1 MILDALK
8 VPLILLQIKENLVCN
23 LFTPLTVI
31 LYKRLK
37 IEESVRQKMG
47 AEQRGL
53 NRAVR
58 CRIFNKK
65 MKCSGKHE

>member
-8 VPLILLQIKENLVCN
+8 VPLILLQIEENLGCN
-23 LFTPLTVI
+23 LFTPLTFI
-31 LYKRLK
+31 LYKRLE

-53 NRAVR
+53 NKYEQRR
-58 CRIFNKK
+58 K
-65 MKCSGKHE
+65 MPDF